1 MTQAPKKL
9 LKTKRR
15 ENPKQSRSSNFYDSF
30 VKCTI
35 IEAS

>member
-1 MTQAPKKL
+1 MTQAPKTF

-15 ENPKQSRSSNFYDSF
+15 ENPKQSGSSSFYDSF
-30 VKCTI
+30 VKFTI